1 VQTVASVRGCEF
13 DLDFLLSK
21 RESISVSL
29 GFMIRLHR
37 GPLECGLGA
46 VDKPAVMINWECVV
60 RHSVIGL
67 DGSTLE
73 GRLEA
78 VGKITVTNTDWGCV
92 RP

>member
-1 VQTVASVRGCEF
+1 VQTVASVHGCEF

-21 RESISVSL
+21 RESISASL
-29 GFMIRLHR
+29 GLHH
-37 GPLECGLGA
+37 GSLERGLGA

-60 RHSVIGL
+60 RHSVIEL